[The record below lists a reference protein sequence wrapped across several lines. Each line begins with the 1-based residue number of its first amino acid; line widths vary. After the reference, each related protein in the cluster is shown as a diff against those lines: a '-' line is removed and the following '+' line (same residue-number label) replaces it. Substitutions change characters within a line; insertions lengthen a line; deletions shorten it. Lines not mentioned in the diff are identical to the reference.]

1 MAKGYDANQARLE
14 TLSLFG
20 KDLARRSKAKC
31 ELSGDTNV
39 ALKIYEINP
48 KPVEPEFSRC
58 LFLSEATIEQLENP
72 QKKLIVDQWRHLSE
86 LIWSELPQVQLMT
99 VRILQ
104 WIAKDHAW
112 AQEII
117 EDAYL
122 DNDLLAT
129 AEKAP
134 LGK

>member
-20 KDLARRSKAKC
+20 KDLARRSKARC
-31 ELSGDTNV
+31 ELSGEANV
-39 ALKIYEINP
+39 ALKIYEIP
-48 KPVEPEFSRC
+48 PELTEPEFDRC

-72 QKKLIVDQWRHLSE
+72 TKKLVAEQWRHLSE

-104 WIAKDHAW
+104 WIAQDHSW

-117 EDAYL
+117 EEAYL
-122 DNDLLAT
+122 DDEVLAE
-129 AEKAP
+129 AEMASLSK
-134 LGK
+134 